1 MFSCGIRDS
10 SSIKSIAVISIVV
23 LRSSEYLFLISV
35 NSSLIICNTL
45 ASLAKISFKSAII
58 FNNAANS
65 SSILL
70 LSKPVNRLNF
80 NSKILS
86 AWIKD
91 KLNLSINVFL
101 AISSVSAF
109 LIILITSSILSKA
122 ILYPSKIWTLFSDLF
137 KSNLVLLI
145 ITSFW

>member
-58 FNNAANS
+58 FNNDANS

-86 AWIKD
+86 A
-91 KLNLSINVFL
+91 
-101 AISSVSAF
+101 
-109 LIILITSSILSKA
+109 
-122 ILYPSKIWTLFSDLF
+122 
-137 KSNLVLLI
+137 
-145 ITSFW
+145 